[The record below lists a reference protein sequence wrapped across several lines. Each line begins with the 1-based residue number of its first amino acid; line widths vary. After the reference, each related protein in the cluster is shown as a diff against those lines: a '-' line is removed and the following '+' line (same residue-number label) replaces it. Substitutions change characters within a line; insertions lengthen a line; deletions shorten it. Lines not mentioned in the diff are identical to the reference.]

1 MPDGTWT
8 PGGPALYAARAAR
21 ALGADVTLLTNL
33 PDGFDRRPFAGI
45 DLRARSAAEVP
56 RYENTY
62 DSRGHRTQQLH
73 HKGEPLRLSHRD
85 LRDAGAV
92 VLAPAFHE
100 LDGLAPVAAPVRA
113 VLLQGILRAVS
124 RGRVVHRPDPWDACA
139 PFVSPGSFLFL
150 SEEDTSQPEDLCRSA
165 AAAGATVCLTRGAD
179 GATLFH
185 DGRRLD
191 RPAIEAAPVDP
202 TGAGDAF
209 AAAFVVRYLETGSI
223 TEAMAFALA
232 AGALAV
238 EGEGVAGMPL
248 RADVE
253 ARLAKVAA

>member
-1 MPDGTWT
+1 MPDGSWT
-8 PGGPALYAARAAR
+8 PGGPALYAARAVR

-45 DLRARSAAEVP
+45 DLKAQPAVEVP

-73 HKGEPLRLSHRD
+73 HAGEPLKLTGRD
-85 LRDAGAV
+85 LRRAGAI

-100 LDGLAPVAAPVRA
+100 LDGLPEVGAPVRA

-124 RGRVVHRPDPWDACA
+124 RGRVVHRPDPWQACA
-139 PFVSPGSFLFL
+139 PFVSPGTFLFL
-150 SEEDTSQPEDLCRSA
+150 SEEDTSQPEDLSLAA

-185 DGRRLD
+185 QGRRVD
-191 RPAIEAAPVDP
+191 RPALEAAPVDP

-209 AAAFVVRYLETGSI
+209 AAAFVVRFLETDSVM
-223 TEAMAFALA
+223 EAMNFALA

-253 ARLAKVAA
+253 ARLARVAA